1 MKTRIIQIGNS
12 QGIRIPK
19 PFLEQTGLG
28 EEVELEV
35 RADELVIRS
44 AKKMRA
50 GWEASFAKMVAAG
63 DDVLLDSDVV
73 ESRWDEDE
81 WTW

>member
-44 AKKMRA
+44 AKKMRS
-50 GWEASFAKMVAAG
+50 GWDASFAKMAALE
-63 DDVLLDSDVV
+63 DDSLLDADII
-73 ESRWDEDE
+73 EGRWDEEE

>member
-19 PFLEQTGLG
+19 PFLEQTGLSD
-28 EEVELEV
+28 EVELEV

-44 AKKMRA
+44 AKKMRS
-50 GWEASFAKMVAAG
+50 GWEASFAKMAANG
-63 DDVLLDSDVV
+63 DDALIDPEVTD
-73 ESRWDEDE
+73 SRWDEDE
-81 WTW
+81 WAW

>member
-1 MKTRIIQIGNS
+1 MKTKIIQIGNS

-28 EEVELEV
+28 DEVELEV

-44 AKKMRA
+44 AKKTR
-50 GWEASFAKMVAAG
+50 GDWETAFAKMAETG
-63 DDVLLDSDVV
+63 DDSLLDAHV
-73 ESRWDEDE
+73 ESQWDEDE